1 MPCPY
6 NDSRFPHENAGASET
21 TCDKGGG
28 VLSYKLF
35 VQRRVSLWLSERE
48 NDMARFW
55 RGAMILAA
63 AAVVGVSGCAKP
75 KISAGPVTKNF
86 YRELPAGASALR
98 KITDPARIPDF
109 RPAWADRAGLQEAL
123 DESVRYMAAP
133 SSKKYYPVQG
143 EITHARVSA
152 SLALFAELLQ
162 SSATPEE
169 LQQRLV
175 AAFDVYVSV
184 GCDDQGSVLFTGYY
198 TPIFDASLTPTE
210 EYKHPLRKRPTDLVS
225 DAEGNILGRREAG
238 GTVVPYYT
246 RAEIDAGALKGCEL
260 VYLKDRFEAYVCT
273 IQGSA
278 RLRLPDGGWFNVG
291 YAGNNGKEHTAIGRL
306 MIQDGLI
313 EPAQLSLS
321 GLMSYFASHPDA
333 LDVYLP
339 RNERYVF
346 FQKSDTDPQG
356 SLGRP
361 VTAYRSLAT
370 DKSLFPRGALVFV
383 DTRIPAADG
392 GAQRPFKQFMFDQDA
407 GGAIRA
413 AGRADIYLGIGDEA
427 GRIAGWT
434 LNEGKLYYLI
444 AKE

>member
-1 MPCPY
+1 M
-6 NDSRFPHENAGASET
+6 
-21 TCDKGGG
+21 K
-28 VLSYKLF
+28 
-35 VQRRVSLWLSERE
+35 
-48 NDMARFW
+48 RFW
-55 RGAMILAA
+55 RGALILT
-63 AAVVGVSGCAKP
+63 AVIAVGMGGCAKQKVTP
-75 KISAGPVTKNF
+75 PPPVAKNF
-86 YRELPAGASALR
+86 YRELPAGAAALR
-98 KITDPARIPDF
+98 KITDPARVPDF

-123 DESVRYMAAP
+123 DESIRYMAAP
-133 SSKKYYPVQG
+133 SSNKYYPVQG

-152 SLALFAELLQ
+152 GLGLFAELLRA
-162 SSATPEE
+162 SATPDE
-169 LQQRLV
+169 LQQRLLES
-175 AAFDVYVSV
+175 FDVYESV

-198 TPIFDASLTPTE
+198 TPIFNASLTPTA
-210 EYKHPLRKRPTDLVS
+210 EYKYPLYKRPTDLVS
-225 DAEGNILGRREAG
+225 DGEGNTQGRREADG
-238 GTVVPYYT
+238 KVVPYYT
-246 RAEIDAGALKGCEL
+246 RAEIDAGALKGSEL

-278 RLRLPDGGWFNVG
+278 RLRLPGGEWFKVG
-291 YAGNNGKEHTAIGRL
+291 YAGNNGKEHTAIGKL

-313 EPAQLSLS
+313 QPAQLSLS
-321 GLMSYFASHPDA
+321 GLMSYFASHPEQ

-346 FQKSDTDPQG
+346 FQKSDTDPLG

-383 DTRIPAADG
+383 NTRIPTADG
-392 GAQRPFKQFMFDQDA
+392 ATQRPFQQFMFDQDA

-427 GRIAGWT
+427 GRLAGWT